1 MKKLYSFLP
10 LVILLLALFAGIVVF
25 QGEGVIENFE
35 KENNFHLSIGGA
47 VFNIEIADTTKRRQQ
62 GLSGRESLAFDSGML
77 FVFEREDIH
86 GIWMK
91 DMQFPID
98 IIWLDEEFVVV
109 DIVSNVSQESFPK
122 IFQPHALALYVLELK
137 AGTVERMGITT
148 GDKMQGTMFGG

>member
-35 KENNFHLSIGGA
+35 KENNLRLSIGGA

-62 GLSGRESLAFDSGML
+62 GLSGRESLALDSGML
-77 FVFEREDIH
+77 FVFEREDTH

-91 DMQFPID
+91 DMQFSID
-98 IIWLDEEFVVV
+98 IVWLDDEFVIV
-109 DIVSNVSQESFPK
+109 DIVSDAFPDSYPNVFIPRT
-122 IFQPHALALYVLELK
+122 PALYVLELS
-137 AGTVERMGITT
+137 AGVSNIHGLESGVQLVIEL
-148 GDKMQGTMFGG
+148 